1 MEGGGGERAV
11 SGVRRLVSQ
20 EPTEG
25 NCAWGGEEETGE
37 GEGLQRS
44 TILVRSFAQSFCMPA
59 RFHARGTRVLARR
72 GMRFDDGGVAT
83 TLREDMILERVLL
96 YRRRKRALRLIFF
109 FF

>member
-1 MEGGGGERAV
+1 MEGGGERAV